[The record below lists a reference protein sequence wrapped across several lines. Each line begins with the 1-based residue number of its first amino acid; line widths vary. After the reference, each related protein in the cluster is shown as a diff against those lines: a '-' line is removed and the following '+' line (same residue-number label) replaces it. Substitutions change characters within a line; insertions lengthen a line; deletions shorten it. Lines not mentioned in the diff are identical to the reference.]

1 MTQYDISGVLMKI
14 GNNGPYNINQNSN
27 TTGKV
32 LAEIASGVQ
41 DKNSDVASASIASA
55 LTMQVASLSQGLAN
69 ANDGISMMQVA
80 DGATT
85 QLKESLQHLN
95 ELSIQ
100 YGNGILNDSN
110 RATLEQEFQ
119 ATLQG
124 MQDTVEGTT
133 FNGNALFG
141 SEMHFNIADG
151 EISTTLPPLDFSH
164 LSIDDQEGIAE
175 MSQTLFEVSSEI
187 GSTSNAL
194 ESSARNLMGSMV
206 NTAASASQMSDTDYA
221 KAITELQQN
230 SIQLEASTIAQ
241 VHKTEQMQQ
250 SIQRLLG

>member
-1 MTQYDISGVLMKI
+1 MKI
-14 GNNGPYNINQNSN
+14 SDSGLNNINQNRTN
-27 TTGKV
+27 TAKV
-32 LAEIASGVQ
+32 LGEIASGVQ
-41 DKNSDVASASIASA
+41 NRSDDIASASIADG
-55 LTMQVASLSQGLAN
+55 LNMQVASLSQGLAN

-85 QLKESLQHLN
+85 QLKEGLQRLN
-95 ELSIQ
+95 NLSIQ
-100 YGNGILNDSN
+100 YGNGILNDTN

-124 MQDTVEGTT
+124 MQDIVEGTT

-141 SEMHFNIADG
+141 NDFTFNIG
-151 EISTTLPPLDFSH
+151 EGEVETTLPSPDFSS
-164 LSIDDQEGIAE
+164 LSIDDLEGIAD
-175 MSQTLFEVSSEI
+175 MSQTLASLSSEI

-194 ESSARNLMGSMV
+194 ESGARNIFSSMV

-221 KAITELQQN
+221 QAITELQQN
-230 SIQLEASTIAQ
+230 SIQLEVSTIAQ

-250 SIQRLLG
+250 SMQRLLG